1 MTLYSGS
8 CHCGAVTFAF
18 DAEIDH
24 LTACDCSLCV
34 KKNARMV
41 RVRADAL
48 TVLSGEDQLGA
59 YTWNTHR
66 ARHHFCRICGIYVFH
81 RKRAAP
87 DLYEV
92 NVFCLDGF
100 DPSGL
105 PVRASEGVGMSVAPG
120 GAREVWS
127 GPRDA

>member
-1 MTLYSGS
+1 MILLL
-8 CHCGAVTFAF
+8 
-18 DAEIDH
+18 DH
-24 LTACDCSLCV
+24 VTACDCSLCV

-41 RVRADAL
+41 RVREDAL
-48 TVLSGEDQLGA
+48 TVLSGEDHLGD
-59 YTWNTHR
+59 YQWNTHR

-105 PVRASEGVGMSVAPG
+105 PVRVSEGVGMSVTSD
-120 GAREVWS
+120 GAREVWP
-127 GPRDA
+127 GPREA